1 MEPETFRLGRKGRGA
16 QTNATSRYEPH
27 TREAVDDGWGS
38 LDEELPPLRTT
49 VQVDATRT
57 IIATNDS
64 PDIGFD
70 RSINPYRGC
79 EHGCIYCYAR
89 PTHAY
94 LGLSPGQDFET
105 RLFAKP
111 NAAALLRA
119 ELGRPGYRCQPM
131 ALGTNT
137 DPYQPIEREMRITR
151 QVLEVLAEASHPL
164 TIVTKS
170 ALVLRDLDILAPLA
184 RKNMARVYVSVTTL
198 DRELARVMEPR
209 AATPPRR
216 VETIR
221 ALASAGVPVGVMV
234 APVIPGLT
242 DHEIEGI
249 LEACAKAGAE
259 GAGYVLLRVP
269 LEIKGLFEE
278 WLRAH
283 RPERAERVFALLR
296 SCHEGKAY
304 RAEWGKRQ
312 KGTGPFA
319 EIIARRFKLAK
330 GRFGLDR
337 PALPLDTTQFRKP
350 AADPRQMSFL

>member
-1 MEPETFRLGRKGRGA
+1 MKPETFRLSRKGRGA
-16 QTNATSRYEPH
+16 QTNATNRYEPH

-49 VQVDATRT
+49 VQIDATRT
-57 IIATNDS
+57 IIATNSS

-111 NAAALLRA
+111 EAAALLRQ
-119 ELGRPGYRCQPM
+119 ELARPSYRCQPM

-137 DPYQPIEREMRITR
+137 DPYQPIEREMKITR
-151 QVLEVLAEASHPL
+151 QVLEVLRDTDHPL

-170 ALVLRDLDILAPLA
+170 ALVLRDLDILAPMAKRGLA
-184 RKNMARVYVSVTTL
+184 KVYVSVTTL
-198 DRELARVMEPR
+198 DRELARRMEPR

-221 ALASAGVPVGVMV
+221 GLSQAGVPAGAMV

-249 LEACAKAGAE
+249 LEACAEAGAE
-259 GAGYVLLRVP
+259 SAGYVLLRVP

-278 WLRAH
+278 WLREH
-283 RPERAERVFALLR
+283 YPDRAERVFTLLR
-296 SCHEGKAY
+296 SCHEGRAY
-304 RAEWGKRQ
+304 TSEWRTRQ
-312 KGTGPFA
+312 RGTGPFA
-319 EIIARRFKLAK
+319 ELVGRRFKLAT
-330 GRFGLDR
+330 RRLGLDR
-337 PALPLDTTQFRKP
+337 ERRVLDTSLFRKP
-350 AADPRQMSFL
+350 AADARQMSFL